1 MLLVATATQWLG
13 AARMPRWLARA
24 GFDVSVLIPKGSLA
38 EKSRFVS
45 RIGYLPHNATSRE
58 WVYAFAATVKATQPR
73 LVLPCDDTALRL
85 LMLLA
90 TSPPP
95 DMQAQLKVELGV
107 LIADSLGDPRFYR
120 TSIDKTMISPAAEAM
135 GIPVPPYLLASGMK
149 DAEPFIAAHGFP
161 IVVKRSQST
170 AGDGVAICQDRD
182 ALGAAFARLAAPA
195 ALDFGDSATGKV
207 VLQAHVP
214 GRVHFYM
221 GSAWKGE
228 LLAGVAVEKLEG
240 EPMGPTSVSRYFRS
254 KPMHDFT
261 ARLARGFALTGVFSP
276 EYIVHER
283 TGEPVLL
290 ELNRRMSH
298 GTHIGGTF
306 GLDFASTL
314 HSAMNGTRATTRAE
328 LDDGEEHFRAHF
340 PAEWIRD
347 ADSRWLRDVHV
358 DIPWDEPELF
368 QALVERGRGQLRQ
381 EG

>member
-58 WVYAFAATVKATQPR
+58 WVYAFAATVKARQPR

-135 GIPVPPYLLASGMK
+135 GIPVPPHLLASDMK
-149 DAEPFIAAHGFP
+149 VAEPFIAAHGFP

-221 GSAWKGE
+221 GSAWKGGCLPE
-228 LLAGVAVEKLEG
+228 WQWKSSRASPWVRPAYRA
-240 EPMGPTSVSRYFRS
+240 TSGRSRCTISRRGSRGALRS
-254 KPMHDFT
+254 PASSRRST
-261 ARLARGFALTGVFSP
+261 
-276 EYIVHER
+276 VHER

-314 HSAMNGTRATTRAE
+314 HSAMNGTGATIRAE

-347 ADSRWLRDVHV
+347 ADSRWLRDVQV
-358 DIPWDEPELF
+358 DIPWDEPELL